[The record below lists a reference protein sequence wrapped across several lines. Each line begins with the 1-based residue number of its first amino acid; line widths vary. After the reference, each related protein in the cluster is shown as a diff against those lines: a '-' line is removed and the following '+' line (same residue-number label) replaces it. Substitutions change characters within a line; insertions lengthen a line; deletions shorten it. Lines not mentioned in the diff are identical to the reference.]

1 MSILGVSGHLVH
13 VLEMAAEISALRESL
28 AANCAAVGPLARVLP
43 EVILQIAALLEDH
56 FTAGQLALKV

>member
-13 VLEMAAEISALRESL
+13 VLEMAAEIAALRESL

-43 EVILQIAALLEDH
+43 EVILQIAALRKGH

>member
-1 MSILGVSGHLVH
+1 MFILGVSGHLVH
-13 VLEMAAEISALRESL
+13 VLEMATKIAALRESL
-28 AANCAAVGPLARVLP
+28 AANRAAVGPLARVLP

>member
-1 MSILGVSGHLVH
+1 
-13 VLEMAAEISALRESL
+13 MAAEITALRESL
-28 AANCAAVGPLARVLP
+28 AANSAAVGPLARVLP